1 MIVSRRDLVALGG
14 AGVAAALL
22 PQRLCAQTPV
32 AAGSPV
38 ESDALLRL
46 VDPQLRGPFLAN
58 RTVVDALTL
67 PQVRERMAAHIP
79 PWLAHPPIV
88 RRAIPGPKG
97 APDVA
102 IAIINAGTAG
112 APRPALLHLHGGGY
126 VAGGVAGELA
136 MAQRIARDHECVVV
150 SVDYRLAPETCF
162 PGALEDN
169 YAALTWVVA
178 NAADLGVDTAR
189 IAVMGTSAGGGHAA
203 MLSAAAKDLGEV
215 PICFQLLLSPMLDDR
230 TGSSRPMPPHIG
242 AFIWTPEANR
252 FGWSSFLG
260 VPAGSHNVPEGAV
273 PSRRRDLSGLPP
285 TYIGVGS
292 IDLFASENIEYAAR
306 LVTAGVPVELN
317 VVPGAYHVFF
327 AIKPDADASRQFRNS
342 YSRALSRAFATRL
355 MS

>member
-1 MIVSRRDLVALGG
+1 MILSRRDLVALGG

-22 PQRLCAQTPV
+22 PQRLGAQISAT
-32 AAGSPV
+32 ASSPV
-38 ESDALLRL
+38 ESDGLLRL
-46 VDPQLRGPFLAN
+46 VDPGLRGPFLAN
-58 RTVVDALTL
+58 RTSVDALSL

-88 RRAIPGPKG
+88 RRAIPGANG
-97 APDVA
+97 APDVG
-102 IAIINAGTAG
+102 IAIINPGMTG

-126 VAGGVAGELA
+126 VAGSVAGELA

-150 SVDYRLAPETCF
+150 SVDYRLAPETRF

-169 YAALTWVVA
+169 YAALRWVAA
-178 NAADLGVDTAR
+178 NAAELGVDTHR

-203 MLSAAAKDLGEV
+203 MLSAAAKDRGEV

-242 AFIWTPEANR
+242 AFIWTADANR

-260 VPAGSHNVPEGAV
+260 VPAGSEIVAEGAV
-273 PSRRRDLSGLPP
+273 PSRRLDLGGLPP

-292 IDLFASENIEYAAR
+292 IDLFVSENIEYAAR

-327 AIKPDADASRQFRNS
+327 AIKPDADASRHFGDS
-342 YSRALSRAFATRL
+342 YNRALARAFAAPW
-355 MS
+355 